1 MNSEMTI
8 KMPSRFEAEQIA
20 LVQDYAN
27 MQFAQGCQTLIL
39 DFGMLTYIDSQGLTG
54 LIRIKKRVEANGASL
69 QLVRMNDKVRTFF
82 AQTHL
87 DKVFTIVEG

>member
-1 MNSEMTI
+1 
-8 KMPSRFEAEQIA
+8 MPPRFEAEQIA

-27 MQFAQGCQTLIL
+27 AQFAQGCQTLIL
-39 DFGMLTYIDSQGLTG
+39 DFAMLTYIDSQGLTG
-54 LIRIKKRVEANGASL
+54 LIRIKKRAEANGASL
-69 QLVRMNDKVRTFF
+69 QLVRMNDKVRSFF